1 MSKQAVSRKDIAE
14 AILARAEEVDTAE
27 LARQVAAY
35 LLAEGRAKEI
45 DLLARDIEQLAYR
58 QTGTLEVRAE
68 SAHELTDTVAA
79 AVKALFTAKQ
89 IVLHQD
95 VNPSLI
101 GGVRVQAQDQVLDL
115 SVRTRL
121 RQLRN
126 SA

>member
-1 MSKQAVSRKDIAE
+1 MSSQAVSRKDIAS
-14 AILARAEEVDTAE
+14 AILARAGEVDAAE

-35 LLAEGRAKEI
+35 LLAEGRAQDI
-45 DLLARDIEQLAYR
+45 DLLVRDIEQMAY
-58 QTGTLEVRAE
+58 QQSGTLEVRAE
-68 SAHELTDTVAA
+68 SAHELTDAVASTI
-79 AVKALFTAKQ
+79 KALFSAKQ
-89 IVLHQD
+89 IVLHQET
-95 VNPSLI
+95 NPSLI